1 MMTSRRH
8 FILSQKGVVPSHHCL
23 VYQLPMLVWSIA
35 I

>member
-8 FILSQKGVVPSHHCL
+8 SILSQKGVVPSNHYL
-23 VYQLPMLVWSIA
+23 VYQQSILVWSIA